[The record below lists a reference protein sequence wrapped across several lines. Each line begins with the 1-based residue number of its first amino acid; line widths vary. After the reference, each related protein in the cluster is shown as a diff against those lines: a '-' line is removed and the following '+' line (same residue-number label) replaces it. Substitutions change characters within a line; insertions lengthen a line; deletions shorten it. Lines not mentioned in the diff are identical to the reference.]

1 MERKRKFF
9 PFVAVA
15 LLLCCVL
22 LVLWALW
29 GNTALERTDYEIAS
43 SRLPAAFEGYVIAQ
57 VSDLHNAQMGDGNR
71 VLLDLLAQAQPDII
85 VITGDLID
93 ARRTD
98 VGIALEFLKEAVQIA
113 PCYMITGN
121 HECAIDRAAY
131 YDFEAQMRA
140 LGVHVLHDEAVLL
153 ERGGEQI
160 TLLGVDDPNFVGMLY
175 SPAELRELA
184 NTDGFCIMLSHRPE
198 NFDRYAAAQIDL
210 TFSGHA
216 HGGQFRLPLIGGLY
230 APGQGV
236 FPEYDSGVYTYQNAN
251 MVVSR
256 GIGNSSFP
264 LRLCNRPELVV
275 VTLTARDES

>member
-1 MERKRKFF
+1 MESKRKIY
-9 PFVAVA
+9 PYVLIA
-15 LLLCCVL
+15 LLLCCAT
-22 LVLWALW
+22 LVLWVLRD
-29 GNTALERTDYEIAS
+29 NTALMRTDYEIAS
-43 SRLPAAFEGYVIAQ
+43 ERLPAAFEGFVIAQ
-57 VSDLHNAQMGDGNR
+57 ISDLHNAQMGEGNR
-71 VLLDLLAQAQPDII
+71 ELLDMLAKAKPDII

-98 VGIALEFLKEAVQIA
+98 ISVALAFLQNAVQIA

-121 HECAIDRAAY
+121 HECAIDRVDY
-131 YDFEAQMRA
+131 YSFEAQVRE
-140 LGVHVLHDEAVLL
+140 LGVFVLHDEAVEL

-160 TLLGVDDPNFVGMLY
+160 TLLGVDDPNFIGMLY
-175 SPAELRELA
+175 SPAGLRELA
-184 NTDGFCIMLSHRPE
+184 DTDGFCMMLSHRPE
-198 NFDRYAAAQIDL
+198 HFDRYAQAPIDL

-236 FPEYDSGVYTYQNAN
+236 FPEYDSGIYTYQNAY

-275 VTLTARDES
+275 VTLTARDKS